1 MRIRVFILLFVLA
14 LGSVACRGVAVREHV
29 TGVAADQ
36 PSEQASTAP
45 PVSREFQPALAQLA
59 SEGLRVKE
67 AVEASLE
74 AGARHLAATFERA
87 GAKDAAQRYEF
98 RILESDGRA
107 ARTIFRRTDFFF
119 SFAATGE
126 LQKMNGT
133 DINGDGANEIIV
145 QSSSGGNCW
154 SCNPTEVYQ
163 VRNHKGELI
172 AAGPIQRISDLNGD
186 GIRELIVAD
195 TRWESYDDLS
205 HAASPTALMVYA
217 WRGGRYVYASKDFAD
232 FYRDE
237 ITRLRAAIDA
247 AKADITAEDFSD
259 EAYVGLALALAI
271 TYAHAGDSER
281 GFKELETLFNA
292 NARSAAQTKH
302 RAQMLEDFR
311 NGESAKKLREMKTGN
326 AMPIS

>member
-1 MRIRVFILLFVLA
+1 VRSRVFILLFVLA

-29 TGVAADQ
+29 AGVTADQ
-36 PSEQASTAP
+36 PSEQTSPAP
-45 PVSREFQPALAQLA
+45 QVSAEFQPAIAQLA
-59 SEGLRVKE
+59 AEGLRIKE
-67 AVEASLE
+67 ALEANLD

-87 GAKDAAQRYEF
+87 GAKDPAQRYEF

-126 LQKMNGT
+126 LQKLNGT
-133 DINGDGANEIIV
+133 DINGDGLKEIIV

-154 SCNPTEVYQ
+154 SCNPTEIYQ

-172 AAGPIQRISDLNGD
+172 AAGPIQRITDLNGD
-186 GIRELIVAD
+186 GARELVVAD

-217 WRGGRYVYASKDFAD
+217 WRGGRYVYASRDFAD
-232 FYRDE
+232 FYRGE
-237 ITRLRAAIDA
+237 VSRLRAAIDE

-259 EAYVGLALALAI
+259 EPYVGLALALAI
-271 TYAHAGDSER
+271 TYAHAGEPER
-281 GFKELETLFNA
+281 GIRELETLFNA
-292 NARSAAQTKH
+292 NARNAAQTKH

-311 NGESAKKLREMKTGN
+311 NGESAKKLREIKAGN